1 MHSWPTL
8 NYKRSSSIFQF
19 GTNGIKF
26 YTAGLAIFWFWC
38 SVVFAVGRVIWWQ
51 SYIAPLDLADQMLG
65 SHPLPA
71 LSIPLWLF
79 WIPFIVLPF
88 FVAMMVS
95 FILIRAFLLF
105 LEICFWLHRSR
116 TPFHFWISGLET
128 KPDED
133 KVLSQ
138 SDELF
143 MFFELFCF
151 TSFIWPLVIIFL
163 CIVGTLISVYE
174 PIYHYHNAYRIPGE
188 RDEEEFQKFRNAL
201 LSGHLLFFT
210 GFAVECSLRLVVT
223 TVAIVLWACTPQS
236 GIRKKS
242 FVRIFSLLL
251 HSIRNQTQNFFTLIG
266 SWIWRMPH
274 LLRGVIWQTIQSR
287 NSGGGADNQAVLEGG
302 EVGHVDEHEI
312 ATQNTTSQ
320 QPRSL
325 FRTRTNEWI
334 ASNVVPWAQSRRTAW
349 SRWHR
354 PPWWQSEDYLD
365 VHPGIEDIEDVG
377 ERDSRESSLTADERE
392 GGVESYED

>member
-19 GTNGIKF
+19 GTNGIKS
-26 YTAGLAIFWFWC
+26 YTAVLFIFWFWC
-38 SVVFAVGRVIWWQ
+38 SIVFAVGRVIWWQ
-51 SYIAPLDLADQMLG
+51 SYIAPLDLANQILG
-65 SHPLPA
+65 SHPPPA
-71 LSIPLWLF
+71 LSVLLWLF

-105 LEICFWLHRSR
+105 LEICFWLHRTR

-133 KVLSQ
+133 KILSQ

-151 TSFIWPLVIIFL
+151 TSIIWPLVIIFL
-163 CIVGTLISVYE
+163 CIVGTLISIYE
-174 PIYHYHNAYRIPGE
+174 PIHHYRNAYRIPGE
-188 RDEEEFQKFRNAL
+188 RDEEEFQRFRNAL

-223 TVAIVLWACTPQS
+223 AVAIVLWVCTPQS
-236 GIRKKS
+236 GMRKKT

-251 HSIRNQTQNFFTLIG
+251 HSIQDQTHHFFSPIG
-266 SWIWRMPH
+266 SWIWRIPH
-274 LLRGVIWQTIQSR
+274 LLKGARWKTAQSR
-287 NSGGGADNQAVLEGG
+287 SSGSNVDNQAALEGG
-302 EVGHVDEHEI
+302 EVGHADAHET
-312 ATQNTTSQ
+312 ASQDTTPQ
-320 QPRSL
+320 QPGSL
-325 FRTRTNEWI
+325 LRTRTNEWI
-334 ASNVVPWAQSRRTAW
+334 ASNVVPWAQSRRTVW
-349 SRWHR
+349 SRWYR
-354 PPWWQSEDYLD
+354 PPWWQSVDYLD
-365 VHPGIEDIEDVG
+365 VHPGVMDIEDVG
-377 ERDSRESSLTADERE
+377 ETASGDERGRSLE
-392 GGVESYED
+392 AYED

>member
-1 MHSWPTL
+1 ML

-19 GTNGIKF
+19 GTNGIKS
-26 YTAGLAIFWFWC
+26 YTAVLSIFWFWC
-38 SVVFAVGRVIWWQ
+38 SIVFAVGRVIWWQ
-51 SYIAPLDLADQMLG
+51 SYIAPTDLANQILG
-65 SHPLPA
+65 SHPPPA
-71 LSIPLWLF
+71 PSVLLWLF
-79 WIPFIVLPF
+79 WIPFIALPF

-116 TPFHFWISGLET
+116 TPFHFWISGLES

-151 TSFIWPLVIIFL
+151 TSILWPLVIIFL
-163 CIVGTLISVYE
+163 CIVGTLISIYE
-174 PIYHYHNAYRIPGE
+174 PIHHYRNAYRVPGE

-251 HSIRNQTQNFFTLIG
+251 HSIRNQARNFFTLIG
-266 SWIWRMPH
+266 SWIWRIPH
-274 LLRGVIWQTIQSR
+274 LLKSAIWRLIR
-287 NSGGGADNQAVLEGG
+287 FHHSGGGADNQGVLAGG
-302 EVGHVDEHEI
+302 EVGHTNEHEI
-312 ATQNTTSQ
+312 ATQNITSQ

-325 FRTRTNEWI
+325 LRTRTNEWI
-334 ASNVVPWAQSRRTAW
+334 VSNVVPWAQSRQTAW
-349 SRWHR
+349 SRWYR

-365 VHPGIEDIEDVG
+365 VHPRVGDIEDAG

-392 GGVESYED
+392 GGFESYED

>member
-1 MHSWPTL
+1 
-8 NYKRSSSIFQF
+8 
-19 GTNGIKF
+19 
-26 YTAGLAIFWFWC
+26 
-38 SVVFAVGRVIWWQ
+38 
-51 SYIAPLDLADQMLG
+51 
-65 SHPLPA
+65 
-71 LSIPLWLF
+71 
-79 WIPFIVLPF
+79 
-88 FVAMMVS
+88 
-95 FILIRAFLLF
+95 
-105 LEICFWLHRSR
+105 
-116 TPFHFWISGLET
+116 
-128 KPDED
+128 
-133 KVLSQ
+133 
-138 SDELF
+138 
-143 MFFELFCF
+143 
-151 TSFIWPLVIIFL
+151 
-163 CIVGTLISVYE
+163 
-174 PIYHYHNAYRIPGE
+174 
-188 RDEEEFQKFRNAL
+188 
-201 LSGHLLFFT
+201 
-210 GFAVECSLRLVVT
+210 
-223 TVAIVLWACTPQS
+223 
-236 GIRKKS
+236 
-242 FVRIFSLLL
+242 
-251 HSIRNQTQNFFTLIG
+251 
-266 SWIWRMPH
+266 